1 MGYKLYGFINETQ
14 AREVDVLYLDGYNFG
29 DRLLEGVIFQI
40 RVAPGGDNLAVS
52 VDGQD
57 EKYLKDL
64 NSRKWLNEARE
75 YALTTDVLSTE
86 RDMSHDAG
94 FIVKEGEE
102 PPFEF
107 EVIS

>member
-1 MGYKLYGFINETQ
+1 MAYKLYGFINETQ
-14 AREVDVLYLDGYNFG
+14 AREVDALYLDGYNFG
-29 DRLLEGVIFQI
+29 DRLLEGVIFHV
-40 RVAPGGDNLAVS
+40 RVAPGGDDLAVS

-64 NSRKWLNEARE
+64 NARKWLREAKKH
-75 YALTTDVLSTE
+75 ALTTDVLATE
-86 RDMSHDAG
+86 RDMSDDAG

-107 EVIS
+107 EVVG